1 MQYTPRRK
9 LTREFKLEAVRQ
21 VALSEKPKAQL
32 ARELGVRVGQLRTW
46 RLEFEKEAVTGIAK
60 PDRSAAEDLE
70 QLRRENAKLKMEI
83 EILKK
88 RPSTSLGKRSEVRL
102 RREESTAVWRAGPCE
117 ALQVSRSGY
126 YAARHRGPSAR
137 LQRQGDLT
145 ARIRSGRCSGRRA
158 QRGCGANARWRRSA
172 AQARWKHPRERRP
185 DIGSTGAA
193 IGPPIMPCG
202 LSRWFVCG
210 AILGRVRTLRA
221 GLPRDCPRRRFN
233 VASSVTLFASYIR

>member
-1 MQYTPRRK
+1 MDTSIRAILAEEVFDGIRTARK

-88 RPSTSLGKRSEVRL
+88 
-102 RREESTAVWRAGPCE
+102 
-117 ALQVSRSGY
+117 
-126 YAARHRGPSAR
+126 
-137 LQRQGDLT
+137 
-145 ARIRSGRCSGRRA
+145 
-158 QRGCGANARWRRSA
+158 
-172 AQARWKHPRERRP
+172 
-185 DIGSTGAA
+185 AA
-193 IGPPIMPCG
+193 IY
-202 LSRWFVCG
+202 
-210 AILGRVRTLRA
+210 
-221 GLPRDCPRRRFN
+221 
-233 VASSVTLFASYIR
+233 FAREAK

>member
-1 MQYTPRRK
+1 MGEKATRVVGQAITQLVAASLPNATTLIIGSDGPSGAAKLPFAIDHFGSNLAIGIRRLSATLKVPTFDGHLNKGNTDLRRCSMEYAPRRK

-88 RPSTSLGKRSEVRL
+88 
-102 RREESTAVWRAGPCE
+102 
-117 ALQVSRSGY
+117 
-126 YAARHRGPSAR
+126 
-137 LQRQGDLT
+137 
-145 ARIRSGRCSGRRA
+145 
-158 QRGCGANARWRRSA
+158 
-172 AQARWKHPRERRP
+172 
-185 DIGSTGAA
+185 AA
-193 IGPPIMPCG
+193 IY
-202 LSRWFVCG
+202 
-210 AILGRVRTLRA
+210 
-221 GLPRDCPRRRFN
+221 
-233 VASSVTLFASYIR
+233 FAREAK

>member
-1 MQYTPRRK
+1 MEYTPRRK

-88 RPSTSLGKRSEVRL
+88 AAAGSTIQRNTFVLMLHFREGGMYGSNGTPRSFRFAEVR
-102 RREESTAVWRAGPCE
+102 
-117 ALQVSRSGY
+117 AL
-126 YAARHRGPSAR
+126 AT
-137 LQRQGDLT
+137 LE
-145 ARIRSGRCSGRRA
+145 GRRIA
-158 QRGCGANARWRRSA
+158 
-172 AQARWKHPRERRP
+172 
-185 DIGSTGAA
+185 
-193 IGPPIMPCG
+193 
-202 LSRWFVCG
+202 
-210 AILGRVRTLRA
+210 
-221 GLPRDCPRRRFN
+221 
-233 VASSVTLFASYIR
+233 

>member
-1 MQYTPRRK
+1 MEYTPRRK

-88 RPSTSLGKRSEVRL
+88 AAIYFAREAKSCSVPRCRAHGCVTSVRQNL
-102 RREESTAVWRAGPCE
+102 RTESPRVVLEPCE
-117 ALQVSRSGY
+117 
-126 YAARHRGPSAR
+126 
-137 LQRQGDLT
+137 
-145 ARIRSGRCSGRRA
+145 
-158 QRGCGANARWRRSA
+158 
-172 AQARWKHPRERRP
+172 
-185 DIGSTGAA
+185 
-193 IGPPIMPCG
+193 
-202 LSRWFVCG
+202 
-210 AILGRVRTLRA
+210 
-221 GLPRDCPRRRFN
+221 
-233 VASSVTLFASYIR
+233 

>member
-60 PDRSAAEDLE
+60 PDRSAVEDLE

-88 RPSTSLGKRSEVRL
+88 MRPSTSLGKRSEVR
-102 RREESTAVWRAGPCE
+102 RTGDSTACRPCARRCRSRA
-117 ALQVSRSGY
+117 AAN
-126 YAARHRGPSAR
+126 YAARPRGPSAG

-145 ARIRSGRCSGRRA
+145 ARIRAIHQASRESYGAPRVHVELLAQQVRCCRNTVA
-158 QRGCGANARWRRSA
+158 
-172 AQARWKHPRERRP
+172 KLMRRP
-185 DIGSTGAA
+185 EILPKA
-193 IGPPIMPCG
+193 I
-202 LSRWFVCG
+202 
-210 AILGRVRTLRA
+210 
-221 GLPRDCPRRRFN
+221 RRFRITTDLRP
-233 VASSVTLFASYIR
+233 VWL